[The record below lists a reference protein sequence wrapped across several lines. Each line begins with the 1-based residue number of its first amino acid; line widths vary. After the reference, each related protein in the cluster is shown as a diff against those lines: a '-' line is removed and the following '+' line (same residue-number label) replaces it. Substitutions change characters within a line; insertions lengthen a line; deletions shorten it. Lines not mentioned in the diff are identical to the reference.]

1 MQTLKKLEDELMQ
14 VQINDKSYSSK
25 LDKICSQVENGLIRE
40 VKSQQALKT
49 FIDEQ
54 INQNN
59 TQNKSGDLTLATQNA
74 QKFAQLE
81 R

>member
-49 FIDEQ
+49 FIGEQ
-54 INQNN
+54 IDQNN
-59 TQNKSGDLTLATQNA
+59 TQIKGGDLTLATQNA
-74 QKFAQLE
+74 QKFA
-81 R
+81 

>member
-40 VKSQQALKT
+40 VKSQ
-49 FIDEQ
+49 
-54 INQNN
+54 
-59 TQNKSGDLTLATQNA
+59 
-74 QKFAQLE
+74 
-81 R
+81 